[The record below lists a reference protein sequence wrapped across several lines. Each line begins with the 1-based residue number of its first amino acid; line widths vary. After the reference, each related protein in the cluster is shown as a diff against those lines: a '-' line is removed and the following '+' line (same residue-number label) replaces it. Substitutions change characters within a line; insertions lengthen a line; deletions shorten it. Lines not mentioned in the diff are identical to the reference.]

1 MKQGANTSEIIKIKE
16 AFPSL
21 GANKI
26 NQINSII
33 KGNFKIKSHIQMT
46 TKSLSRKHVI
56 IPMSSAN
63 NLKFMKNRFLHVAN
77 INRSFRNIKSEVL
90 VDFIQLDPL
99 GIMVVT
105 NKVATQ
111 LDLQIIEQYVK
122 NADNINSLHVEVPQL
137 PQSKSYLKIIGI
149 PYFSHDNSQDRLT
162 SSNVENIIKQ
172 NQIFNNVILP
182 SKPWVIK
189 VSPKSDM
196 LITWIN
202 IWDIQSK
209 SKAKSLINRCF
220 NVGRYITTIRGANMN
235 PSVPQC
241 KNC

>member
-182 SKPWVIK
+182 SKP
-189 VSPKSDM
+189 
-196 LITWIN
+196 
-202 IWDIQSK
+202 
-209 SKAKSLINRCF
+209 
-220 NVGRYITTIRGANMN
+220 
-235 PSVPQC
+235 
-241 KNC
+241 